1 MTLVLDSGA
10 VSALAEGDPRV
21 RRIAARARAADLPL
35 RTSAAV
41 VAEVTGRGAP
51 DTPTNRVLSG
61 LDIVEVG
68 ERLAR
73 LAGALR
79 HHSGVSATVDA
90 LVIATAVVSGGGVVL
105 SADTDDMSRLA
116 GAATG
121 VEVRRW

>member
-10 VSALAEGDPRV
+10 VSALAEGDPRM
-21 RRIAARARAADLPL
+21 RLIAARARVADLPL

-51 DTPTNRVLSG
+51 DAPTNRVLAG
-61 LDIVEVG
+61 LEIVDVG

-73 LAGALR
+73 LAGVLR
-79 HHSGVSATVDA
+79 CRSGVSATVDA
-90 LVIATAVVSGGGVVL
+90 LVVATAVVSGGGVVL